1 VLARDT
7 RSSGK
12 RNETEIPSLVAGRA
26 VVQVKV
32 RVANLAVVGAIPVV
46 LRLEVDDSHSRS
58 AYPDISRVTQ
68 AEVCVEFLLGS
79 ICNGIVREK
88 TLGHSLRLA
97 STPSDGPSAQ
107 AFGFLVGQVELTD
120 SPACVSES
128 DSHRCASAVR
138 NFLAAPV

>member
-1 VLARDT
+1 
-7 RSSGK
+7 
-12 RNETEIPSLVAGRA
+12 
-26 VVQVKV
+26 VK
-32 RVANLAVVGAIPVV
+32 
-46 LRLEVDDSHSRS
+46 
-58 AYPDISRVTQ
+58 
-68 AEVCVEFLLGS
+68 FLLGS

-88 TLGHSLRLA
+88 TLGHSLGLA